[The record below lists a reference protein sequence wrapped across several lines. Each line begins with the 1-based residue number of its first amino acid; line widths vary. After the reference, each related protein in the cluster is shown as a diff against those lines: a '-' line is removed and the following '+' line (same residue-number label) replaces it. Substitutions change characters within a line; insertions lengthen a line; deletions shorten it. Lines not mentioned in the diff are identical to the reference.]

1 MFAFSLRD
9 FPPLP
14 QTSGEFDAKR
24 LQQKMNAMWT
34 IATDTLVESFK
45 QDKNVQGQLGVLEAQ
60 LLAGKITAG
69 WAADQLVA
77 AFNRRTDAK
86 V

>member
-1 MFAFSLRD
+1 
-9 FPPLP
+9 LP
-14 QTSGEFDAKR
+14 QASGEFDAKR
-24 LQQKMNAMWT
+24 LHQKTNAMWT

-69 WAADQLVA
+69 WAADRLVA
-77 AFNRRTDAK
+77 AWQPSRSSK